1 MCRAVTAGW
10 IRVGGI
16 LAALFGFYYL
26 GVGWAERQEM
36 HNHSS
41 ISPAVGFYV
50 STILGRAFLCAA
62 FCVLVLSG
70 QVGRTLLLPAAVN
83 LLSALNMYVALQRRQ
98 SADSV
103 TNGRQLW
110 S

>member
-26 GVGWAERQEM
+26 GVGWPDRHELQ
-36 HNHSS
+36 HHSP
-41 ISPAVGFYV
+41 ISPAVGFYI

-98 SADSV
+98 SAD
-103 TNGRQLW
+103 L
-110 S
+110 